1 MTPDD
6 TAQNAVLA
14 GLSESPFAR
23 LRALLDTP
31 STQSE
36 HISLAV
42 GSPRHKPPQFALDC
56 LTDNLASYGDYPPIN
71 GIDSWQIAAR
81 DWLARRFGLA
91 PEIYGAPH
99 QVLPATGTREA
110 LFLAAQIA
118 PDGPDKKF
126 MAMPNPFYQL
136 YAAAALSAGATPLYM
151 NAVAENG
158 FLPDPSSLSDGTL
171 DQMRAVFMCSP
182 ANPQGAIADWAY
194 LDQWLARAEK
204 HNFLLIMDEC
214 YIDIFD
220 RIYEASPPVSALNV
234 AAKRPEGLKNLMVFH
249 SLSKR
254 SSLPGLRS
262 GLSVGGENLMA
273 QFLKLRMLAA
283 PQSPIAA
290 QKAAALCWADDDH
303 VQENRSL
310 YQAKID
316 LAENVFGANY
326 GFYRPEGGFFLW
338 LNVGDSEA
346 VTKLLWEKGGIRV
359 LPGTYL
365 SAYLGAEAKGE
376 NPGAGYIR
384 VALVGDMAEMKL
396 ALPRMHDIL
405 SAEGIK

>member
-1 MTPDD
+1 MKPDD

-31 STQSE
+31 TAQVE
-36 HISLAV
+36 PISLAV
-42 GSPRHKPPQFALDC
+42 GSPRHAPPQFALDC
-56 LTDNLASYGDYPPIN
+56 LANNLSTYGDYPPIN
-71 GIDSWQIAAR
+71 GIEPWQTSAR
-81 DWLARRFGLA
+81 DWLSRRFGLT

-118 PDGPDKKF
+118 PDGPNTKL

-136 YAAAALSAGATPLYM
+136 YAAAALAAGATPLYM
-151 NAVAENG
+151 KAVADNG
-158 FLPDPSSLSDGTL
+158 FLPDPSDLSDETL
-171 DQMRAVFMCSP
+171 DQMRAVFMCTP
-182 ANPQGAIADWAY
+182 ANPQGAIADWDY
-194 LDQWLARAEK
+194 LNQWLARAER

-220 RIYEASPPVSALNV
+220 RRHETSPPISALNV
-234 AAKRPEGLKNLMVFH
+234 AAKRPEGLKNLMVCH
-249 SLSKR
+249 SRSKR

-262 GLSVGGENLMA
+262 GLGVGGDKLMK

-290 QKAAALCWADDDH
+290 QKAAALCWANDAH
-303 VQENRSL
+303 VQENRTL
-310 YQAKID
+310 YQDKID
-316 LAENVFGANY
+316 LAEDILGARYN
-326 GFYRPEGGFFLW
+326 FYRPAGGFFLW
-338 LNVGDSEA
+338 LDVGDSEA
-346 VTKLLWEKGGIRV
+346 ITKLLWEKGGIRV
-359 LPGTYL
+359 LPG
-365 SAYLGAEAKGE
+365 AYLGAEVNGE
-376 NPGAGYIR
+376 NTGAQYIR

>member
-1 MTPDD
+1 MKPEEAAKNTI
-6 TAQNAVLA
+6 LA

-23 LRALLDTP
+23 LRTLLDTP
-31 STQSE
+31 SPQNEPT
-36 HISLAV
+36 ISLAV
-42 GSPRHKPPQFALDC
+42 GSPRHQPPQFALDC
-56 LTDNLASYGDYPPIN
+56 LTENLASYGDYPPSN
-71 GIDSWQIAAR
+71 GIDSWQASAR
-81 DWLARRFGLA
+81 DWLARRFHIT

-118 PDGPDKKF
+118 PDGPKKKF

-136 YAAAALSAGATPLYM
+136 YAAAALSAGAAPVYM

-158 FLPDPSSLSDGTL
+158 FLPDPSGLSDETL

-182 ANPQGAIADWAY
+182 ANPQGAVAEWDY
-194 LDQWLARAEK
+194 LDQWLTRAEK

-220 RIYEASPPVSALNV
+220 RWRETSPPISALNV
-234 AAKRPEGLKNLMVFH
+234 AAQRPEGLKNLMVFH

-262 GLSVGGENLMA
+262 GLGAGGDEVMK

-290 QKAAALCWADDDH
+290 QKTAALCWANEAH
-303 VQENRSL
+303 VQENRGL
-310 YQAKID
+310 YQDKID
-316 LAENVFGANY
+316 LAESVFGTNY
-326 GFYRPEGGFFLW
+326 NFYRPEGGFFLW

-346 VTKLLWEKGGIRV
+346 ITKLLWEKGGIRV
-359 LPGTYL
+359 LPG
-365 SAYLGAEAKGE
+365 AYLGAEVNGV
-376 NPGAGYIR
+376 NPGAAYIR
-384 VALVGDMAEMKL
+384 IALVGDMAEMKL
-396 ALPRMHDIL
+396 ALPRMNDIL

>member
-1 MTPDD
+1 MKPDEP
-6 TAQNAVLA
+6 AQNAVLA

-23 LRALLDTP
+23 LRALLDIPTSQTDP
-31 STQSE
+31 
-36 HISLAV
+36 ISLAV

-71 GIDSWQIAAR
+71 GIEPWQTSAR
-81 DWLARRFGLA
+81 DWLARRFQLL

-99 QVLPATGTREA
+99 QVIPATGTREA

-118 PDGPDKKF
+118 PEGPNKKF

-136 YAAAALSAGATPLYM
+136 YAAATLSAGATPLYM

-158 FLPDPSSLSDGTL
+158 FLPDPLALSDETL

-182 ANPQGAIADWAY
+182 ANPQGAIANWDY
-194 LDQWLARAEK
+194 LDQWLARAER

-220 RIYEASPPVSALNV
+220 RRHEASPPISALNV
-234 AAKRPEGLKNLMVFH
+234 AAQRKEGLKNLMVFH

-262 GLSVGGENLMA
+262 GLGVGGEELMK

-290 QKAAALCWADDDH
+290 QKAAALCWANDAH

-310 YQAKID
+310 YQDKID
-316 LAENVFGANY
+316 LAEDVFGANY
-326 GFYRPEGGFFLW
+326 NFYRPEGGFFLW
-338 LNVGDSEA
+338 LDVGDSEA
-346 VTKLLWEKGGIRV
+346 ITKLLWEKGGIRV
-359 LPGTYL
+359 LPG
-365 SAYLGAEAKGE
+365 AYLGAEVNGE
-376 NPGAGYIR
+376 NPGAQYIR

>member
-1 MTPDD
+1 MKPDD
-6 TAQNAVLA
+6 TAQNSVLA
-14 GLSESPFAR
+14 GLPESPFAR

-31 STQSE
+31 TAQVE
-36 HISLAV
+36 PISLAV
-42 GSPRHKPPQFALDC
+42 GSPRHAPPQFALDC
-56 LTDNLASYGDYPPIN
+56 LTDNLSNYGDYPPIN
-71 GIDSWQIAAR
+71 GIEPWQTSAR
-81 DWLARRFGLA
+81 DWLSRRFGLN

-118 PDGPDKKF
+118 PDRPNKKL

-136 YAAAALSAGATPLYM
+136 YAAAALAAGATPLYM
-151 NAVAENG
+151 KAIADDG
-158 FLPDPSSLSDGTL
+158 FLPDPSDLSDETF

-182 ANPQGAIADWAY
+182 ANPQGAIADWDY
-194 LDQWLARAEK
+194 LNQWLARAER

-220 RIYEASPPVSALNV
+220 RRHETSPPISALNV
-234 AAKRPEGLKNLMVFH
+234 AEKRPEGLKNLMVFH

-262 GLSVGGENLMA
+262 GLGVGGDKLMK

-290 QKAAALCWADDDH
+290 QKAAALCWANEAH
-303 VQENRSL
+303 VQENRML
-310 YQAKID
+310 YQDKID
-316 LAENVFGANY
+316 LAEDIFGTSYN
-326 GFYRPEGGFFLW
+326 FYRPEGGFFLW
-338 LNVGDSEA
+338 LDVGDSEA
-346 VTKLLWEKGGIRV
+346 ITKLLWEKGGIRV
-359 LPGTYL
+359 LPG
-365 SAYLGAEAKGE
+365 AYLGAEVNGE
-376 NPGAGYIR
+376 NPGAQYIR

-405 SAEGIK
+405 SAEGIN